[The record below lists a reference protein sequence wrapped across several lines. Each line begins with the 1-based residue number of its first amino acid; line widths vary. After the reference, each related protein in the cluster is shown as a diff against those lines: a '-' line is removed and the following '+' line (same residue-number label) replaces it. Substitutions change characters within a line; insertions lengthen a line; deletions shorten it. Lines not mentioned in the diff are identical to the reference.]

1 MSSRAWRAGRR
12 GKPQDPGSWAGL
24 GDSRWGCRWL
34 SSGWA
39 WSRARVVRPH
49 TQCSARRQA
58 EPSSGCLSLAA
69 L

>member
-1 MSSRAWRAGRR
+1 MASQGRTARQPDIVSRRTR
-12 GKPQDPGSWAGL
+12 GP

-39 WSRARVVRPH
+39 WSRALVVRPH
-49 TQCSARRQA
+49 TQCSARRHA